1 MENILQIKGE
11 QWKKVTGYENYLV
24 SNYGR
29 VYSKYRNKLINPYQ
43 KKNNY
48 FYVRLTD
55 NKKTKDMRLHRLIA
69 ETFVENPDNKPYI
82 HHKDVNKSNNHA
94 DNLMWVTMQEHFKI
108 HKELKQQK
116 KKGENNK

>member
-55 NKKTKDMRLHRLIA
+55 NKKTKDMRLHRLI
-69 ETFVENPDNKPYI
+69 EEN
-82 HHKDVNKSNNHA
+82 
-94 DNLMWVTMQEHFKI
+94 
-108 HKELKQQK
+108 
-116 KKGENNK
+116 